1 MNINKTDMNK
11 FSSNTFDELAQIQ
24 QPYSIS
30 IYIPTHR
37 AGKEVNEKIDQLNLK
52 NQLQKVTKELESWKL
67 DNREIE
73 QLLAPVKKLI
83 DDTGF
88 WNNQS
93 DGLVIFRNT
102 NRFEYYT
109 LPVVFEEFT
118 YVSDHFYLKPMIS
131 YLNEDG
137 KYYLLALSLSE
148 VKFYE
153 GFPHQ
158 INEVVMDDLLP
169 EKFQDV
175 VGYDFEEKHLQVR
188 SGQTSSNT
196 NEGLYHG
203 HGKGNEDEKPEILK
217 YFRAINDGLME
228 LIKNR
233 KRPLVIACV
242 DYLFPLYREV
252 NEYQNLWD
260 EIIPGNP
267 EYEDPVLLHEKARE
281 LLNEYFTR
289 DREGLKNTF
298 EQALSNNLAS
308 YKEEEIIPSAFNKRI
323 ETLMVRNRENIWGV
337 FDIERNTVRPREQQS
352 QFKSC
357 MLNFAAVHTMLN
369 GGKVYL
375 MESDEMPE
383 PKSKLNA
390 IYRF

>member
-1 MNINKTDMNK
+1 MNK
-11 FSSNTFDELAQIQ
+11 FTQDTFNELAQIQ
-24 QPYSIS
+24 QPHSIS

-52 NQLQKVTKELESWKL
+52 NQLQKVTKELEFWKL
-67 DNREIE
+67 GNREID
-73 QLLAPVKKLI
+73 QLMAPVKKLL

-88 WNNQS
+88 WNSQS
-93 DGLVIFRNT
+93 DGLVIFRNM

-109 LPVVFEEFT
+109 LPVVFEEFA

-131 YLNEDG
+131 YLNDDG

-169 EKFQDV
+169 EKLQDV

-188 SGQTSSNT
+188 SGQTSANT
-196 NEGLYHG
+196 NEGMYHG

-217 YFRAINDGLME
+217 YFRAINNGLME
-228 LIKNR
+228 MIKNKR
-233 KRPLVIACV
+233 RPLILACV

-252 NEYQNLWD
+252 NEYQNLRD
-260 EIIPGNP
+260 DFIPGNP
-267 EYEDPVLLHEKARE
+267 EHEDPVLLHEKARE
-281 LLNEYFTR
+281 LLNDYFTR
-289 DREGLKNTF
+289 DRESLKNTF

-323 ETLMVRNRENIWGV
+323 ETLLVRNRENIWGV
-337 FDIERNTVRPREQQS
+337 FDIESNTVKPREQQS
-352 QFKSC
+352 QYKSC

-390 IYRF
+390 IFRF